1 MYSRYGNDPKR
12 PVRLP
17 EHYSGSAFS
26 QRPTEPVTV
35 SKREAAKP
43 FLRGG
48 VEEKASPTADRLLH
62 ADTIDQATDDLSA
75 NTAFTTDATVA
86 TNSAFTT
93 DTANTNFIS
102 NAAGTANSAFAT
114 DTAGTAN
121 TNFISNAAG
130 TANFAF
136 ATDSSRTA
144 NTTVTAGAS
153 GEGDE
158 REKKTSSSLSQK
170 LFGTSPLNFS
180 GLRRLLG
187 GEGEEDHD
195 RLLLLGLILLLS
207 RTEGDSDILLWLSLL
222 LLCG

>member
-35 SKREAAKP
+35 SKREPAKP

-62 ADTIDQATDDLSA
+62 ADTIDQATDDLST
-75 NTAFTTDATVA
+75 NTAFPSDATVA

-93 DTANTNFIS
+93 DTAVAANTAFTTD
-102 NAAGTANSAFAT
+102 TA

-130 TANFAF
+130 TANSAF